1 MGEATFLLPV
11 LLPISAILVIWVFRH
26 KDWFQVRLL
35 GEKGLKDKLLP
46 TSWTWHLAKSLSR
59 EWYQDKAV
67 LITGCDSGLGY
78 RYAAVQVFLC
88 LHLSRVKGSN

>member
-1 MGEATFLLPV
+1 MGEVTFLLPV

-35 GEKGLKDKLLP
+35 GEKGLKDKLLL
-46 TSWTWHLAKSLSR
+46 TSWSWHLTPSLSR
-59 EWYQDKAV
+59 EWFQGKAV

-78 RYAAVQVFLC
+78 R
-88 LHLSRVKGSN
+88 